1 MFGLGVFGLLAVQLA
16 RLSGARWIAG
26 VDPIAGRR
34 ELAGRLGADAVLD
47 PAAADVGSEIKVGA
61 GRGGVDAAIEF
72 SGRYSALHAALRSAR
87 LAGTVVA
94 AGFYTGGAGDELRL
108 GEEWHHNRLTLVS
121 SMSGWGAP
129 HREAG
134 WDRPRLRATVLEL
147 IASGRLEVDAL
158 VTQRIPF
165 AQAAGAYDLIDREP
179 ETTLKVLLEYRAR
192 G

>member
-1 MFGLGVFGLLAVQLA
+1 V
-16 RLSGARWIAG
+16 
-26 VDPIAGRR
+26 
-34 ELAGRLGADAVLD
+34 VLD
-47 PAAADVGSEIKVGA
+47 PAAADVGSEIKVA
-61 GRGGVDAAIEF
+61 AERGGVDVAIEF

-94 AGFYTGGAGDELRL
+94 AGFYSGGAGDELRL
-108 GEEWHHNRLTLVS
+108 GEEWHHNRLTLVG

-165 AQAAGAYDLIDREP
+165 VRAAGAYDLIDCEP
-179 ETTLKVLLEYRAR
+179 EAALKVLLEYRAR

>member
-1 MFGLGVFGLLAVQLA
+1 
-16 RLSGARWIAG
+16 
-26 VDPIAGRR
+26 
-34 ELAGRLGADAVLD
+34 
-47 PAAADVGSEIKVGA
+47 
-61 GRGGVDAAIEF
+61 
-72 SGRYSALHAALRSAR
+72 
-87 LAGTVVA
+87 
-94 AGFYTGGAGDELRL
+94 
-108 GEEWHHNRLTLVS
+108 
-121 SMSGWGAP
+121 MSGWGAP

-158 VTQRIPF
+158 VTHRIPF